1 MVPSGDTMTPE
12 PKPSCTLGALS
23 PAPGKMPP
31 KKSRNRGSLKNGCCC
46 GARARLAARIVTTAG
61 PARSTTSAY
70 DPGAAAGGGRSA
82 EAVFFSSA
90 TGGVAAGAGALASCF
105 SQADKKQASRL
116 ISNAGFIDF
125 SKLLRGTAS
134 LFQSCSRLSLASAN
148 RAAAIVSAANA
159 KLVLCLVSRNCQL
172 EERERASKSPCAP

>member
-61 PARSTTSAY
+61 PARSTISAY

-82 EAVFFSSA
+82 EAVFFSS
-90 TGGVAAGAGALASCF
+90 TSGGVAAGAGALASCF
-105 SQADKKQASRL
+105 SQADNKQASTL
-116 ISNAGFIDF
+116 INKTVFIDF
-125 SKLLRGTAS
+125 SKFVPGTAWQ
-134 LFQSCSRLSLASAN
+134 F
-148 RAAAIVSAANA
+148 
-159 KLVLCLVSRNCQL
+159 
-172 EERERASKSPCAP
+172 